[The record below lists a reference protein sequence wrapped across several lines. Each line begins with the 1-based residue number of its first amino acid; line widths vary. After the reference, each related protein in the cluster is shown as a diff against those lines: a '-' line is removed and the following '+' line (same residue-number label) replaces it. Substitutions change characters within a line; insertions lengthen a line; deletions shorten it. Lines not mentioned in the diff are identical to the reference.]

1 MKNINN
7 RYSAQALAIAMVVL
21 VVSSIIGLAIYSR
34 AAKDKLLSVGE
45 RSSAEALEVSD
56 LMLNQLTTISINT
69 VTQTIAGEGNT
80 FDYDNGVT
88 LTESN
93 GQISELFTELGLEGA
108 FSGLNFCPV
117 ATDGNE
123 YYLKIK
129 EASPDTFF
137 EIRAGQVMAFP
148 IKGQAIGLGCSASLS
163 FAMRGDSNVGFSVE
177 KIYGQNYTNGIAQEY
192 KPYAIEDVKQ
202 YCFSCDANTFLGGE
216 WIPITE
222 SESLDYNFN
231 ELSGTYALDEIR
243 VKAIGGTIGVGY
255 ALTTECTQGFRLI
268 DVQASANCDGTYRG
282 KQILI
287 PEKRWSSPVFDYSI
301 FNGQGSL

>member
-1 MKNINN
+1 MKNKNN

-80 FDYDNGVT
+80 FDYENGVT

-93 GQISELFTELGLEGA
+93 GQISALFTELGLEGA
-108 FSGLNFCPV
+108 FTGLNFCPV

-129 EASPDTFF
+129 EADPNTYF
-137 EIRAGQVMAFP
+137 EIRAGQVMSFP
-148 IKGQAIGLGCSASLS
+148 IKGVPVGAGCRASVS
-163 FAMRGDSNVGFSVE
+163 FATRGDSQVGFSVE
-177 KIYGQNYTNGIAQEY
+177 KIYGKNYTNGIAQEY
-192 KPYAIEDVKQ
+192 KPYAIDDVKQ
-202 YCFSCDANTFLGGE
+202 YCFTCDPTIFVGTE
-216 WIPITE
+216 WIPITDGG
-222 SESLDYNFN
+222 SLNFDFN
-231 ELSGTYALDEIR
+231 ELSGTYALDEVRI
-243 VKAIGGTIGVGY
+243 KAIGGTLGVAY

-268 DVQASANCDGTYRG
+268 DVQASANCNGTYRG

-287 PEKRWSSPVFDYSI
+287 PEKRWSSSVFDYSI

>member
-80 FDYDNGVT
+80 FDYENGVT

-177 KIYGQNYTNGIAQEY
+177 KIYGQSYTNGIAQEC

>member
-80 FDYDNGVT
+80 FDYENGVT

-148 IKGQAIGLGCSASLS
+148 IKGQAVGAGCSASLS
-163 FAMRGDSNVGFSVE
+163 FAVRGDSNVGFSVE

-222 SESLDYNFN
+222 SESLDYNLN

>member
-1 MKNINN
+1 MNN
-7 RYSAQALAIAMVVL
+7 RYNAQALAIAMVVL

-45 RSSAEALEVSD
+45 RASAEALEVSD
-56 LMLNQLTTISINT
+56 LILNQLITIPINT

-80 FDYDNGVT
+80 FDYENGVT

-93 GQISELFTELGLEGA
+93 GQISELFTKLGLEGA
-108 FSGLNFCPV
+108 FTGLNFCPI

-129 EASPDTFF
+129 EASPDTYF

-148 IKGQAIGLGCSASLS
+148 IKGQAIGLGCNVNLS
-163 FAMRGDSNVGFSVE
+163 FAIRGDSNVGFSVE
-177 KIYGQNYTNGIAQEY
+177 KIYANYINGIAQEY
-192 KPYAIEDVKQ
+192 KSYAIDDVKQ
-202 YCFSCDANTFLGGE
+202 YCFSCNETKFLGDE
-216 WIPITE
+216 WNHITDGG
-222 SESLDYNFN
+222 SLTFDLN
-231 ELSGTYALDEIR
+231 ETADGYKLDEIR
-243 VKAIGGTIGVGY
+243 VKAIGGSLGVGY
-255 ALTTECTQGFRLI
+255 ILTTECTQGFRLI

-287 PEKRWSSPVFDYSI
+287 PEKKWSSPVFDYSL

>member
-1 MKNINN
+1 MNN
-7 RYSAQALAIAMVVL
+7 RYNAQALAIAMVVL

-45 RSSAEALEVSD
+45 RASAEALEVSD
-56 LMLNQLTTISINT
+56 LILNQLITIPINT

-80 FDYDNGVT
+80 FDYENGVT

-93 GQISELFTELGLEGA
+93 GQISELFTKLGLEGA
-108 FSGLNFCPV
+108 FTGLNFCPI

-129 EASPDTFF
+129 EASPDTYF

-148 IKGQAIGLGCSASLS
+148 IKGQAIGLGCNVNLS
-163 FAMRGDSNVGFSVE
+163 FAIRGDSNVGFSVE
-177 KIYGQNYTNGIAQEY
+177 KIYVNYINGIAQEY
-192 KPYAIEDVKQ
+192 KSYAIDDVKQ
-202 YCFSCDANTFLGGE
+202 YCFSCNETKFLGDE
-216 WIPITE
+216 WNHITDGG
-222 SESLDYNFN
+222 SLTFDLN
-231 ELSGTYALDEIR
+231 ETADGYKLDEIR
-243 VKAIGGTIGVGY
+243 VKAIGGSLGVGY
-255 ALTTECTQGFRLI
+255 ILTTECTQGFRLI

-287 PEKRWSSPVFDYSI
+287 PEKKWSSPVFDYSL

>member
-1 MKNINN
+1 MKNMNN
-7 RYSAQALAIAMVVL
+7 RYNAQALAIAMVVL

-45 RSSAEALEVSD
+45 RASAEALEVSD
-56 LMLNQLTTISINT
+56 LILNQLITIPINT

-80 FDYDNGVT
+80 FDYENGVT

-93 GQISELFTELGLEGA
+93 GQISELFTKLGLEGA
-108 FSGLNFCPV
+108 FTGLNFCPI

-129 EASPDTFF
+129 EASPDTYF

-148 IKGQAIGLGCSASLS
+148 IKGQAIGLGCNVNLS
-163 FAMRGDSNVGFSVE
+163 FAIRGDSNVGFSVE
-177 KIYGQNYTNGIAQEY
+177 KIYANYINGIAQEY
-192 KPYAIEDVKQ
+192 KSYAIDDVKQ
-202 YCFSCDANTFLGGE
+202 YCFSCNETKFLGDE
-216 WIPITE
+216 WNHITDGG
-222 SESLDYNFN
+222 SLTFDLN
-231 ELSGTYALDEIR
+231 ETADGYKLDEIR
-243 VKAIGGTIGVGY
+243 VKAIGGSLGVGY
-255 ALTTECTQGFRLI
+255 ILTTECTQGFRLI

-287 PEKRWSSPVFDYSI
+287 PEKKWSSPVFDYSL

>member
-1 MKNINN
+1 MNN
-7 RYSAQALAIAMVVL
+7 RYNAQALAIAMVVL

-45 RSSAEALEVSD
+45 RASAEALEVSD
-56 LMLNQLTTISINT
+56 LILNQLITIPINT

-80 FDYDNGVT
+80 FDYENGVT

-93 GQISELFTELGLEGA
+93 GQISELFTKLGLEGA
-108 FSGLNFCPV
+108 FTGLNFCPI

-129 EASPDTFF
+129 EASPDTYF

-148 IKGQAIGLGCSASLS
+148 IKGQAIGLGCNANLS
-163 FAMRGDSNVGFSVE
+163 FAIRGDSNVGFSVE
-177 KIYGQNYTNGIAQEY
+177 KIYANYINGIAQEY
-192 KPYAIEDVKQ
+192 KSYAIDDVKQ
-202 YCFSCDANTFLGGE
+202 YCFSCNETKFLGDE
-216 WIPITE
+216 WNHITDGG
-222 SESLDYNFN
+222 SLTFDLN
-231 ELSGTYALDEIR
+231 ETADGYKLDEIR
-243 VKAIGGTIGVGY
+243 VKAIGGSLGVGY
-255 ALTTECTQGFRLI
+255 ILTTECTQGFRLI

-287 PEKRWSSPVFDYSI
+287 PEKKWSSPVFDYSL

>member
-1 MKNINN
+1 MKNIDN
-7 RYSAQALAIAMVVL
+7 RYNAQALAIAMVVL

-45 RSSAEALEVSD
+45 RASAEALEVSD
-56 LMLNQLTTISINT
+56 LILNQLITIPINT
-69 VTQTIAGEGNT
+69 VTQTIAGEGNP
-80 FDYDNGVT
+80 FDYENGVT

-93 GQISELFTELGLEGA
+93 GQISELFTKLGLEGA
-108 FSGLNFCPV
+108 FTGLNFCPI

-129 EASPDTFF
+129 EASPDTYF

-148 IKGQAIGLGCSASLS
+148 IKGQAIGLGCNASLS
-163 FAMRGDSNVGFSVE
+163 FAIRGDSNVGFSVE
-177 KIYGQNYTNGIAQEY
+177 KIYGQNYTSGIAQEY
-192 KPYAIEDVKQ
+192 KPYAIDDVKQ
-202 YCFSCDANTFLGGE
+202 YCFSCNETKFLGDE
-216 WIPITE
+216 WNHITDGG
-222 SESLDYNFN
+222 SLTFDLN
-231 ELSGTYALDEIR
+231 ETADGYKLDEIR
-243 VKAIGGTIGVGY
+243 VKAIGGSLGVGY
-255 ALTTECTQGFRLI
+255 ILTTECTQGFRLI

-287 PEKRWSSPVFDYSI
+287 PEKKWSSPVFDYSL

>member
-1 MKNINN
+1 MKNKKD

-45 RSSAEALEVSD
+45 RASAEALEVSD
-56 LMLNQLTTISINT
+56 LILNQLTTIPINT
-69 VTQTIAGEGNT
+69 VTQTIAGEGNP
-80 FDYDNGVT
+80 FDYENGVT

-93 GQISELFTELGLEGA
+93 GQISALFTKLGLEGA
-108 FSGLNFCPV
+108 FTGLNFCPI

-129 EASPDTFF
+129 EASPDTYF

-148 IKGQAIGLGCSASLS
+148 IKGQAIGLGCNASLS
-163 FAMRGDSNVGFSVE
+163 FAIRGDSNVGFSVE
-177 KIYGQNYTNGIAQEY
+177 KIYGQNYTSGIAQEY
-192 KPYAIEDVKQ
+192 KPYAIDDVKQ
-202 YCFSCDANTFLGGE
+202 YCFSCNETVFLGDE
-216 WIPITE
+216 WNHITDG
-222 SESLDYNFN
+222 ESLTFD
-231 ELSGTYALDEIR
+231 LSATSNGYKLDEIR
-243 VKAIGGTIGVGY
+243 VKAIGGTLGV
-255 ALTTECTQGFRLI
+255 ASAFTTECTQGFRLI

-287 PEKRWSSPVFDYSI
+287 PEKKWSSPVFDYSI

>member
-7 RYSAQALAIAMVVL
+7 RYNAQALAIAMVVL

-45 RSSAEALEVSD
+45 RASAEALEVSD
-56 LMLNQLTTISINT
+56 LILNQLITIPINT

-80 FDYDNGVT
+80 FDYENGVT

-93 GQISELFTELGLEGA
+93 GQISELFTKLGLEGA
-108 FSGLNFCPV
+108 FTGLNFCPI

-129 EASPDTFF
+129 EASPDTYF

-148 IKGQAIGLGCSASLS
+148 IKGQAIGLGCNASLS
-163 FAMRGDSNVGFSVE
+163 FAIRGDSNVGFSVE
-177 KIYGQNYTNGIAQEY
+177 KIYANYINGIAQEY
-192 KPYAIEDVKQ
+192 KSYAIDDVKQ
-202 YCFSCDANTFLGGE
+202 YCFSCNETKFLGDE
-216 WIPITE
+216 WNHITDGG
-222 SESLDYNFN
+222 SLTFDLN
-231 ELSGTYALDEIR
+231 ETADGYKLDEIR
-243 VKAIGGTIGVGY
+243 VKAIGGSLGVGY
-255 ALTTECTQGFRLI
+255 ILTTECTQGFRLI

-282 KQILI
+282 KQILV
-287 PEKRWSSPVFDYSI
+287 PERKWSSPVFDYSL

>member
-1 MKNINN
+1 MKNIKN

-45 RSSAEALEVSD
+45 RASAEALEVSD
-56 LMLNQLTTISINT
+56 LILNQLTTVSINK

-80 FDYDNGVT
+80 FDYENGVT
-88 LTESN
+88 LNESN
-93 GQISELFTELGLEGA
+93 GQISDLFTKLGLEGA
-108 FSGLNFCPV
+108 FTGLNFCPV
-117 ATDGNE
+117 QMEGNE

-129 EASPDTFF
+129 EASPDTYF

-148 IKGQAIGLGCSASLS
+148 IKGQSIGLGCNASIS
-163 FAMRGDSNVGFSVE
+163 FAIRGDSNVGFSVE
-177 KIYGQNYTNGIAQEY
+177 RIYGRNYTNGIAQEY
-192 KPYAIEDVKQ
+192 KPYAIDDVKQ
-202 YCFSCDANTFLGGE
+202 YCFSCKTDTFLGDE
-216 WIPITE
+216 WNQVADRE
-222 SESLDYNFN
+222 SINFDLN
-231 ELSGTYALDEIR
+231 ELSGTYKLDEIR

-287 PEKRWSSPVFDYSI
+287 PEKRWSSPVFDYSL

>member
-1 MKNINN
+1 MNKKNN

-21 VVSSIIGLAIYSR
+21 VVSSIIGIAIYSR

-45 RSSAEALEVSD
+45 RASAEALEVSD
-56 LMLNQLTTISINT
+56 LVLNQLINIPIST
-69 VTQTIAGEGNT
+69 VTQAIAGEGNT
-80 FDYDNGVT
+80 FNYENGVT

-93 GQISELFTELGLEGA
+93 GQITELFSELGLSEV

-117 ATDGNE
+117 EVDGNE

-129 EASPDTFF
+129 EADPNTYF

-148 IKGQAIGLGCSASLS
+148 VKGVSVGLGCSVSLS
-163 FAMRGDSNVGFSVE
+163 IALRGDSNVGFSIE
-177 KIYGQNYTNGIAQEY
+177 KIYGKTYTNGIAQEY
-192 KPYAIEDVKQ
+192 KPYAIDDVQQ
-202 YCFSCDANTFLGGE
+202 YCFGCDPTRFIGE
-216 WIPITE
+216 DWIKKIEGE
-222 SESLDYNFN
+222 SIVVELDDVD
-231 ELSGTYALDEIR
+231 GTYTLDEIR

-287 PEKRWSSPVFDYSI
+287 PERKWSSPVFDYSI

>member
-1 MKNINN
+1 MKNN
-7 RYSAQALAIAMVVL
+7 RYNAQALAIAMVVL
-21 VVSSIIGLAIYSR
+21 VVSSIIGIAIYSR

-45 RSSAEALEVSD
+45 RASAEALEVSD
-56 LMLNQLTTISINT
+56 LMLNQLVNIPISS
-69 VTQTIAGEGNT
+69 VTQAIAGEGNT
-80 FDYDNGVT
+80 FDYVNGVT

-93 GQISELFTELGLEGA
+93 AQITELFTELGLTEV
-108 FSGLNFCPV
+108 FTGLNFCPV
-117 ATDGNE
+117 ETDGNE

-129 EASPDTFF
+129 EADPNTYF

-148 IKGQAIGLGCSASLS
+148 VKGVSVGVGCSANLS
-163 FAMRGDSNVGFSVE
+163 FVLRGDSQVGFSVE
-177 KIYGQNYTNGIAQEY
+177 KIYGKTYTNGIAQEY
-192 KPYAIEDVKQ
+192 KPYEIEDVLQ
-202 YCFSCDANTFLGGE
+202 YCFGCDPTRFIGSGWTPQNDGDS
-216 WIPITE
+216 IIVD
-222 SESLDYNFN
+222 LDEVN
-231 ELSGTYALDEIR
+231 GTYVLDEIR

-287 PEKRWSSPVFDYSI
+287 PERKWSSPVFDYSI

>member
-80 FDYDNGVT
+80 FDYENVVT

-177 KIYGQNYTNGIAQEY
+177 KIYGQSYTNGIAQEC

-222 SESLDYNFN
+222 SESLDYNLN

>member
-80 FDYDNGVT
+80 FDYENGVT

-148 IKGQAIGLGCSASLS
+148 IKGQAVGAGCSASLS
-163 FAMRGDSNVGFSVE
+163 FAVRGDSNVGFSVE

>member
-1 MKNINN
+1 MKNKNN

-45 RSSAEALEVSD
+45 RASAESLEVSD
-56 LMLNQLTTISINT
+56 LILNQLTAVSINT
-69 VTQTIAGEGNT
+69 ITQTIAGEGNT
-80 FDYDNGVT
+80 FDYENGVT

-93 GQISELFTELGLEGA
+93 GQISDLFSALGIEGI
-108 FSGLNFCPV
+108 FSTLDFCPV
-117 ATDGNE
+117 GTGENE

-129 EASPDTFF
+129 EASPDTYF
-137 EIRAGQVMAFP
+137 EIRSGQVIAFP
-148 IKGQAIGLGCSASLS
+148 IKGQSIGLGCNANLS
-163 FAMRGDSNVGFSVE
+163 FAIRGDSNVGFSVE

-192 KPYAIEDVKQ
+192 KPYAIDDVKQ
-202 YCFSCDANTFLGGE
+202 YCFSCLETTFLGDE
-216 WIPITE
+216 WIPITDGG
-222 SESLDYNFN
+222 SLNFDFN
-231 ELSGTYALDEIR
+231 EPSGTYALDEVR
-243 VKAIGGTIGVGY
+243 VKAIGGTLGVAY

-287 PEKRWSSPVFDYSI
+287 PEKRWSSPAFDYSI

>member
-1 MKNINN
+1 MKNKNN

-45 RSSAEALEVSD
+45 RASAESLEVSD
-56 LMLNQLTTISINT
+56 LILNQLTTISINT

-80 FDYDNGVT
+80 FDYENGVT

-93 GQISELFTELGLEGA
+93 GQISQLFTSLGLEGA
-108 FSGLNFCPV
+108 FSGLNFCPIG
-117 ATDGNE
+117 TGGNE

-129 EASPDTFF
+129 EASSDTYF

-148 IKGQAIGLGCSASLS
+148 IKGQSIGLGCNASLS
-163 FAMRGDSNVGFSVE
+163 FALRGDSNIGFSVE
-177 KIYGQNYTNGIAQEY
+177 KIYGKNYVDGIAQEY
-192 KPYAIEDVKQ
+192 KPYAIDDVKQ
-202 YCFSCDANTFLGGE
+202 YCFSCSETMFLGDE
-216 WIPITE
+216 WISITDGGAIGFD
-222 SESLDYNFN
+222 LN
-231 ELSGTYALDEIR
+231 EVSGTYSLDEIR
-243 VKAIGGTIGVGY
+243 VKAIGGTLGVGY
-255 ALTTECTQGFRLI
+255 DLTSECTQGFRLI

-287 PEKRWSSPVFDYSI
+287 PEKRWSSPVFDYTI

>member
-1 MKNINN
+1 MKNKKD

-45 RSSAEALEVSD
+45 RASAEALEVSD
-56 LMLNQLTTISINT
+56 LILNQLTTIPINT

-80 FDYDNGVT
+80 FDYENGVT

-93 GQISELFTELGLEGA
+93 GQISNLFTKLGLEGA
-108 FSGLNFCPV
+108 FTGLNFCPV
-117 ATDGNE
+117 AINGNE

-129 EASPDTFF
+129 EASPDTYF

-148 IKGQAIGLGCSASLS
+148 IKGKSIGLGCKVSLT
-163 FAMRGDSNVGFSVE
+163 FAIRGDSNVGFSVE
-177 KIYGQNYTNGIAQEY
+177 KIYGQNYTKGFAQKY
-192 KPYAIEDVKQ
+192 KPYAIDDVKQ
-202 YCFSCDANTFLGGE
+202 YCFSCNETVFLGDE
-216 WIPITE
+216 WNHITDG
-222 SESLDYNFN
+222 ESLTFD
-231 ELSGTYALDEIR
+231 LSATSNGYKLDEIR
-243 VKAIGGTIGVGY
+243 VKAIGGTLGV
-255 ALTTECTQGFRLI
+255 ASAFTTECTQGFRLI

-287 PEKRWSSPVFDYSI
+287 PEKKWSSPVFDYSI